1 MTTLFLPG
9 PVADVL
15 FWAAVVAC
23 ALSQVYIVRAVWRV
37 LPPVPSPDGAA
48 SQVPAPRRAQ
58 EMAWALLPAV
68 LMALLFVGAWR
79 QMHPTPLS
87 APIPSPLP
95 AAPAVR
101 A

>member
-9 PVADVL
+9 PVADML

-23 ALSQVYIVRAVWRV
+23 ALAQLFIVRAVWRV
-37 LPPVPSPDGAA
+37 LPPVPAPDGADA
-48 SQVPAPRRAQ
+48 QVPAPRRAQ
-58 EMAWALLPAV
+58 EMAWALLPAL

-79 QMHPTPLS
+79 QMHPTPS
-87 APIPSPLP
+87 SSPIPSPLP
-95 AAPAVR
+95 ETPAVR